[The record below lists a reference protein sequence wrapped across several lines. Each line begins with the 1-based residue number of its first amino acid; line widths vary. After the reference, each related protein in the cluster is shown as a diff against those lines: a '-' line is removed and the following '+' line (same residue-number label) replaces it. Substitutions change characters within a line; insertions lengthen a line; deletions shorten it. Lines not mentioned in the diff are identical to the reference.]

1 MAQKR
6 VELDSEKL
14 SCSICLDVLKDPV
27 TTSCGHS
34 YCMECIESHWDG
46 EDQKRIYSCPQ
57 CRKFFKPRPD
67 LEKNIVLAELVEDL
81 KKTGLQAAAA
91 GPEDVSCD
99 FCIKR
104 KMKAVKSCLVCLASY
119 CKDHLQ
125 PHYESPPFKK
135 HKLAAPSKNLQENIC
150 SRHNEVKKLFCCTDQ
165 QLICSLCSVEE
176 HKGHDTVSAE
186 AERTERQRELEV
198 SRQNIQQ
205 RIQGREDDVIL
216 LQQEVEA
223 INDSAGKTV
232 EESEKIF
239 CKLICL
245 IKKRSSEVKQ
255 QITSQQ
261 QTEVSRVKKLQGKL
275 QQEISDLK
283 KKDAQMK
290 QLLDTEDHNQFLH
303 NYPSVSAV
311 VESTPSSSINIRP
324 RMLFE
329 DVTASVSEVNNKVQD
344 ILKNMW
350 TNNPPRAINTEVL
363 PPQPEPEPKTRAG
376 FLKYSRD
383 ITLDP
388 STAHTLL
395 ALSEEDRKVTAV
407 RQDQPYPD
415 HPHRFTEN
423 RQVLSREFLTRRCY
437 WEMDLRGMGAV
448 VAVSYR
454 NINRKLASKS
464 EFGHSKKSWSLF
476 CSRDNYIFLHKNK
489 KKHLSSKIGVYLDHR
504 AGLLSFYR
512 VSETMTL
519 LHRVQTT
526 FTHPLHAGVQL
537 VYYGSSAEFI
547 KLR

>member
-104 KMKAVKSCLVCLASY
+104 KMKA
-119 CKDHLQ
+119 
-125 PHYESPPFKK
+125 
-135 HKLAAPSKNLQENIC
+135 
-150 SRHNEVKKLFCCTDQ
+150 
-165 QLICSLCSVEE
+165 
-176 HKGHDTVSAE
+176 
-186 AERTERQRELEV
+186 LEV

-223 INDSAGKTV
+223 INDS
-232 EESEKIF
+232 
-239 CKLICL
+239 
-245 IKKRSSEVKQ
+245 
-255 QITSQQ
+255 
-261 QTEVSRVKKLQGKL
+261 
-275 QQEISDLK
+275 
-283 KKDAQMK
+283 
-290 QLLDTEDHNQFLH
+290 
-303 NYPSVSAV
+303 
-311 VESTPSSSINIRP
+311 STPSSSINIRP